1 MGINIYFNVRDLLLG
16 TRCIPH
22 LRREQPIVNG
32 AEESEG
38 RRGDNTPIFARNM
51 RGPGIQERGRK
62 IPALVRASRSAL
74 RVNKLITSVLQLS

>member
-1 MGINIYFNVRDLLLG
+1 MGINIYFNVCDLLLG
-16 TRCIPH
+16 TRCILH

-32 AEESEG
+32 AEESG
-38 RRGDNTPIFARNM
+38 GGDNTPIFARNM
-51 RGPGIQERGRK
+51 RGLGIQERGRK